1 MYTQLL
7 VSAGLNFTT
16 TTTKKKPKLFQAGQA
31 DDNRSK
37 ENNYLVF
44 GVLIVSSYCGHYSDT
59 EMVIIS
65 KRNMSHCGS
74 SSLRILYITT
84 TTITGKIEPASLRN
98 RSLTRS
104 VLASQYIVNTQ
115 TLVGTILM
123 ICLSCHIH

>member
-16 TTTKKKPKLFQAGQA
+16 TTKKKPKLSQAGQA

-44 GVLIVSSYCGHYSDT
+44 GVLIVSSCCDHHNDT
-59 EMVIIS
+59 EMVTIR
-65 KRNMSHCGS
+65 KRNNMSHCGS

-84 TTITGKIEPASLRN
+84 KEPQQLPEKSTQLPYVIDLLPDQSSLH
-98 RSLTRS
+98 S
-104 VLASQYIVNTQ
+104 I
-115 TLVGTILM
+115 
-123 ICLSCHIH
+123 